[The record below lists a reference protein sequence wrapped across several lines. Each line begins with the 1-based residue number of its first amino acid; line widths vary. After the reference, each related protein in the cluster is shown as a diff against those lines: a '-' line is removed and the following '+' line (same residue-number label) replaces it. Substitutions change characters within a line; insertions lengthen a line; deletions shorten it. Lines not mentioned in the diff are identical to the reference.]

1 MTKTKVMRLLLA
13 AALVVSATPYA
24 SAQNAASNK
33 AVFAYNP
40 TGVSFRA
47 MFDEIEL
54 FNLPSII
61 KTSSNGS
68 LLLGLSMECS
78 LYTYNSVTSTGG
90 GSKNS
95 TSARATVRAG
105 SMSMARLQLL
115 MEWSSASGCRRSVSR

>member
-1 MTKTKVMRLLLA
+1 MTKTKVMRLLFA
-13 AALVVSATPYA
+13 AAIVVFAAPSA

-40 TGVSFRA
+40 DGVSVSSF
-47 MFDEIEL
+47 FDRVEL
-54 FNLPSII
+54 FSLPSII

-90 GSKNS
+90 GSKNYQALGQLS
-95 TSARATVRAG
+95 EHG
-105 SMSMARLQLL
+105 CMSMECWQHL
-115 MEWSSASGCRRSVSR
+115 MEWSSASGCRRSA